1 MHQPSSWRRIP
12 LWIQGIVLNSL
23 PLIAVLLSAGFA
35 FVSNQRREKM
45 EMSLTRHF
53 EMVENLVNVQ
63 TTLLEAEA
71 ALRGRLLTRRADFRA
86 PYEAARESI
95 PKTMAHIRT
104 IMEGIPRA
112 NRRIEKLAAFDALQK
127 LVNARMESLAALSEA
142 AESPA
147 VIDGDAG
154 ARVAQNQPLME
165 GAVKRLSDF
174 RSDEQQILTK
184 RLEEIRSVRQRD
196 YLLIFL
202 SIVVG
207 LVSRVVAMYFF
218 HRRVVRRVRLL
229 TENARK
235 MREES
240 IPALKPS
247 QSADDI
253 EELERELARIGD
265 FLAERRI
272 DS

>member
-104 IMEGIPRA
+104 IMERKFL
-112 NRRIEKLAAFDALQK
+112 NLRI
-127 LVNARMESLAALSEA
+127 
-142 AESPA
+142 
-147 VIDGDAG
+147 
-154 ARVAQNQPLME
+154 
-165 GAVKRLSDF
+165 
-174 RSDEQQILTK
+174 
-184 RLEEIRSVRQRD
+184 RQRCFKA
-196 YLLIFL
+196 LIA
-202 SIVVG
+202 S
-207 LVSRVVAMYFF
+207 
-218 HRRVVRRVRLL
+218 
-229 TENARK
+229 
-235 MREES
+235 
-240 IPALKPS
+240 ALRGS
-247 QSADDI
+247 CQAFS
-253 EELERELARIGD
+253 
-265 FLAERRI
+265 
-272 DS
+272 